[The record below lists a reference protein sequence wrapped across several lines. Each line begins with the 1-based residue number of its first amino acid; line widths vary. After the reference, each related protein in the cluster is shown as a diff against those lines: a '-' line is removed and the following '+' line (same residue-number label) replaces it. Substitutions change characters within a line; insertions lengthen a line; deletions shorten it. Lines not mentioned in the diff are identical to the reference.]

1 MSKNIWCM
9 DGFQFGKNMTDV
21 SLVIACGYTSQRELC
36 KGKEIVAFDIDSKK
50 ILSAKKID
58 QSAHYVVCDA
68 LFMPFKNRVF
78 NDIVCT
84 DVLEH
89 IVNYEAV
96 LNSILELKPKFI
108 YLRFPTEA
116 REKLLTR
123 FSRVYKSEHWGKIHV
138 RLVDVRSVVQT
149 LLDHGYIVDID
160 LTSAR
165 STLQRI
171 FLQKTLEILR
181 IPYKIP
187 DVGLVEFPTENLVY
201 KFIVQASTIMGTFGI
216 VSRLI
221 WKFFRVQTLHDNYII
236 SAVYG
241 C

>member
-1 MSKNIWCM
+1 MK
-9 DGFQFGKNMTDV
+9 KV
-21 SLVIACGYTSQRELC
+21 KIARRQ
-36 KGKEIVAFDIDSKK
+36 DSR
-50 ILSAKKID
+50 
-58 QSAHYVVCDA
+58 AHFIVCDA
-68 LFMPFKNRVF
+68 LFLPFRSNSF

-84 DVLEH
+84 EVLEYIPSYKKIIH
-89 IVNYEAV
+89 NITKLAPK
-96 LNSILELKPKFI
+96 SI
-108 YLRFPTEA
+108 YSSFPTEN
-116 REKLLTR
+116 REILLIKA
-123 FSRVYKSEHWGKIHV
+123 SRVYRERHWGKIHV
-138 RLVDVRSVVQT
+138 RIVDVRSVVQT

-165 STLQRI
+165 STLERI

-187 DVGLVEFPTENLVY
+187 DVGLVEFPTENLIY

-221 WKFFRVQTLHDNYII
+221 WKFFKVQTLHDNYII